1 VYPNYKSSS
10 NSEPNRRLFAVEGVG
25 GHFVFFGQ
33 NTFERAFMSVY
44 LVFSFSRIV
53 LAIVFKC
60 RTVVQE
66 HAKKVFFQV
75 LLRFCRRMRNIL
87 RYDDLHF

>member
-33 NTFERAFMSVY
+33 CIQA
-44 LVFSFSRIV
+44 RIHV
-53 LAIVFKC
+53 GLFGL
-60 RTVVQE
+60 Q
-66 HAKKVFFQV
+66 FFAHCFCH
-75 LLRFCRRMRNIL
+75 RF
-87 RYDDLHF
+87 